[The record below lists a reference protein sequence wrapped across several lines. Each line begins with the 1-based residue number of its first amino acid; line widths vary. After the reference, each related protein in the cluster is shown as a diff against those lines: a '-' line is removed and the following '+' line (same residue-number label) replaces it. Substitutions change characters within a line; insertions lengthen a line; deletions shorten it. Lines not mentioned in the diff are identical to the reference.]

1 MARRALAML
10 MVIASIAVAYGC
22 RGSSSIASQAKSALK
37 QARRWRSDARLVQVT
52 VSPGPSNKQ
61 TATFYFRSPSSDRD
75 AYMVTNG
82 QGFPAQ
88 FAGGQLFDPP
98 FIDYSEA
105 VADAK
110 KAKMLKD
117 DPGSGVLSMETQ
129 NGNSVLTW
137 NLGGV
142 RVDATNGKVLTQNAT
157 GYAQYYNNLV
167 DQAREGARKLMN
179 AQYERWRTC
188 AEHVYDSY
196 NLTPAQSGVN
206 VWARMLYPQNNP
218 GVTIP
223 GPVAQ
228 FHYGYSAPG
237 TSASY
242 LVLVPMRDLGPHE
255 PHAISIAI
263 SDPPYRAYVVPSG
276 MTNQSRAGLWAN
288 NVPRLQAEL
297 HDAYN
302 GACHVTH

>member
-1 MARRALAML
+1 MTRRTLAML
-10 MVIASIAVAYGC
+10 MLVASFAVAYSC
-22 RGSSSIASQAKSALK
+22 RGSSSTAGQADSALK
-37 QARRWRSDARLVQVT
+37 LAHQWHSDARLVEVQ
-52 VSPGPSNKQ
+52 VSPGPSNQQ
-61 TATFYFRSPSSDRD
+61 TATFYFRSPASDRD

-82 QGFPAQ
+82 QGYPAQ

-98 FIDYSEA
+98 FISYSEA

-117 DPGSGVLSMETQ
+117 DPGSGVLAMETQ

-142 RVDATNGKVLTQNAT
+142 RVDATNGKVITQNAS
-157 GYAQYYNNLV
+157 GYAQYYNNLA
-167 DQAREGARKLMN
+167 DQAREGAHKLMN

-196 NLTPAQSGVN
+196 TLTP
-206 VWARMLYPQNNP
+206 P
-218 GVTIP
+218 GNQWWLPHPSQGQTIP
-223 GPVAQ
+223 GPIAQ
-228 FHYGYSAPG
+228 FRYGYSAPG

-242 LVLVPMRDLGPHE
+242 LVLVPMRDLASNDPRFR
-255 PHAISIAI
+255 AIAI
-263 SDPPYRAYVVPSG
+263 NDPPYRAYVMPSG
-276 MTNQSRAGLWAN
+276 MTNQNPAGLLAN
-288 NVPRLQAEL
+288 NLPRLQAEL